1 MGLGEGGVL
10 QERAAGTSPLAS
22 GVQPRLTHNLL
33 SPGPSGVQRHGG
45 LHRRS
50 RVTCESA
57 PTPCPYFPPLDAAS
71 GAAKDVSSLS
81 PCNLDFSLSFLPG

>member
-1 MGLGEGGVL
+1 MGLGGCPA
-10 QERAAGTSPLAS
+10 RKSCRD
-22 GVQPRLTHNLL
+22 QPSSLWGPARTDPQSVL

-57 PTPCPYFPPLDAAS
+57 PTPCPHFPPLDAAS